1 MISHMIDAHAM
12 KIEPRETQGQRSK
25 EKKSSEQA
33 EALFGVS
40 TFPWILPEPNDVE
53 KESGNI
59 VQLGENKVLQKGPDV
74 LKASKSNDSIIIEKQ
89 PLQANQIRG
98 SLMTKP
104 DLSLEGI
111 KEKITSVGAW
121 LDMLKGKE

>member
-40 TFPWILPEPNDVE
+40 TFPWILPEPND
-53 KESGNI
+53 
-59 VQLGENKVLQKGPDV
+59 
-74 LKASKSNDSIIIEKQ
+74 EKQ
-89 PLQANQIRG
+89 PLQENQITG